1 MKKFN
6 NFALLV
12 IITISILSVTGCA
25 KKNKK
30 AIEPAQEENIQ
41 DIEIKKNHTW
51 YYFTNQSYK
60 QIDKVEKVPPQTF
73 VPWTEAIR
81 ISSASCQTDSDIN
94 VNKAF
99 AIINRLGILTLE
111 EDKISISKDV
121 NLFADRTAGNLIFL
135 NNRPL
140 FSVYK
145 SSFFNDTITDPNYK
159 NQSENHLFLVQFD
172 DIAKISYPIIN
183 CNNLT
188 QAPNSEIT
196 DFNWDG
202 LHFYCSVKSITDT
215 KNSFSYL
222 KFKTTRPLLSLSPS
236 SSKESLVIEE
246 ISVDDFRA
254 KKALLPYKEAPQR
267 IKSLLSGFSQDLPFN
282 IEVKSAGGSSSR
294 IFQNQIAD
302 SKEKE
307 LQAKAILSPSW
318 SAALFEDGTLYL
330 EGALPG
336 KHILRG
342 GKAVAIRLPKLPVN
356 FVYSD
361 FVISGTSLYA
371 AWEESKF
378 YKTGRSGFLQV
389 NLDKS
394 LYSKLL

>member
-1 MKKFN
+1 MKKFKY
-6 NFALLV
+6 FILLT
-12 IITISILSVTGCA
+12 ITGLSLFISSGCG
-25 KKNKK
+25 KKEKK
-30 AIEPAQEENIQ
+30 APLPVNETNTPT
-41 DIEIKKNHTW
+41 IEIKKNHNW
-51 YYFTNQSYK
+51 YYFTNQTFK
-60 QIDKVEKVPPQTF
+60 AVDKVQNVPGQPLI
-73 VPWTEAIR
+73 PWTEAIR
-81 ISSASCQTDSDIN
+81 ISSASCQTDSEAM

-99 AIINRLGILTLE
+99 AVINRLGILTFE
-111 EDKISISKDV
+111 EEKISISKDV
-121 NLFADRTAGNLIFL
+121 SLFADRTAGNLIFL

-145 SSFFNDTITDPNYK
+145 SSFFNNTITDPDYK
-159 NQSENHLFLVQFD
+159 KHQENHLFLVQFD
-172 DIAKISYPIIN
+172 DIANISYPVIN

-188 QAPNSEIT
+188 TAPNSEIT

-202 LHFYCSVKSITDT
+202 LNFYCSVKSITDT
-215 KNSFSYL
+215 KNAFSYL
-222 KFKTTRPLLSLSPS
+222 KFKTTSPLLSLSPS

-246 ISVDDFRA
+246 IDVEEFRS
-254 KKALLPYKEAPQR
+254 KKEYLPYETAPQR
-267 IKSLLSGFSQDLPFN
+267 VKSLLSGFSQDLPFT
-282 IEVKSAGGSSSR
+282 IEVKTAGSVSPR
-294 IFQNQIAD
+294 LYQNQIAN
-302 SKEKE
+302 SGEKE
-307 LQAKAILSPSW
+307 LQAKAIVSPSW